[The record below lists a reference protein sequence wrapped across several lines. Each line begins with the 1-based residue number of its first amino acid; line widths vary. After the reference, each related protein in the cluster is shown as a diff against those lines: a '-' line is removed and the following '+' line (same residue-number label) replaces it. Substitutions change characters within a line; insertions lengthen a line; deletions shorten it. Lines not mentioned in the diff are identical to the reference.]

1 MSVVMLLKKKEDSI
15 PELILQS
22 LFEQEGELFWTSGE
36 GDLVYF
42 IDGAY
47 DLYEYDLRSRNK
59 YFIADLKEEIA
70 QRGQVSSIVKQR
82 DDYYVGFKSSGLIC
96 LKYQSDSKVKYVSNQ
111 RH

>member
-1 MSVVMLLKKKEDSI
+1 MDFSSSGDVRSYVIEKKEDSI

-47 DLYEYDLRSRNK
+47 DL
-59 YFIADLKEEIA
+59 F
-70 QRGQVSSIVKQR
+70 
-82 DDYYVGFKSSGLIC
+82 SGSMPL
-96 LKYQSDSKVKYVSNQ
+96 DFMNMA
-111 RH
+111 RFDW